1 MLTVLNFFWLLLNV
15 NNQSCWSCSPE
26 MPLLQLILLCEVRK
40 WMKTKSSVL
49 ASTSSAASSLN
60 KITKMICF
68 QII

>member
-1 MLTVLNFFWLLLNV
+1 MLELFTRDAFITAHITLRR
-15 NNQSCWSCSPE
+15 
-26 MPLLQLILLCEVRK
+26 VRK

-49 ASTSSAASSLN
+49 VSTSSAASPLN